1 LWVCGGLWR
10 FVGSCGRIGRRM
22 RRRGRFHNNNSK
34 RKKDVARA
42 QLATDTDIDDEER
55 RGCGQVRQYEPADAR
70 LPPCSAD
77 PVRAIR
83 EGGFMTGASRLHA
96 TINNARAH

>member
-1 LWVCGGLWR
+1 
-10 FVGSCGRIGRRM
+10 M